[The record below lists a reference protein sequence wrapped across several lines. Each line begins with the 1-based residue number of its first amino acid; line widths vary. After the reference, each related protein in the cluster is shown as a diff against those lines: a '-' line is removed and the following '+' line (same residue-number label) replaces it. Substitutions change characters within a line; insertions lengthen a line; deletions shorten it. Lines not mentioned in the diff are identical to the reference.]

1 MAKTGKEKNTK
12 KHAQPLSRFLSKKS
26 TKEEPLFSHKCEI
39 SIGSYWPD
47 ARRQARFDL
56 AGCEGDGQ
64 PLTAKRE
71 PYAKCSRES
80 SPHEPESYAISGV
93 TRPPARPSASPLL

>member
-12 KHAQPLSRFLSKKS
+12 QHAQPLSRFLSKKA

-39 SIGSYWPD
+39 SIGSYLAD
-47 ARRQARFDL
+47 ATAQARFDL

-64 PLTAKRE
+64 PLPDKRK
-71 PYAKCSRES
+71 PYAKRSREK
-80 SPHEPESYAISGV
+80 
-93 TRPPARPSASPLL
+93 

>member
-26 TKEEPLFSHKCEI
+26 TKEEPLFSQICEI
-39 SIGSYWPD
+39 SIGSYRPD
-47 ARRQARFDL
+47 AGTQARFDL

-64 PLTAKRE
+64 PLTTKRE
-71 PYAKCSRES
+71 PYAKRSREAHRTNPRATLS
-80 SPHEPESYAISGV
+80 V
-93 TRPPARPSASPLL
+93 V

>member
-12 KHAQPLSRFLSKKS
+12 KHAQPLPRFLTKKS
-26 TKEEPLFSHKCEI
+26 TKEEPLFSQICEI

-47 ARRQARFDL
+47 AGRQARFDL

-64 PLTAKRE
+64 PLPDKRK
-71 PYAKCSRES
+71 PYAKRSREAHRTNPRATLS
-80 SPHEPESYAISGV
+80 V
-93 TRPPARPSASPLL
+93 V